1 MEGGCHL
8 YFFILKEM
16 VDEMKLLEE
25 LENEKRS
32 GAYTRQLDE
41 IADGLVGRDTHRF
54 EDKE

>member
-1 MEGGCHL
+1 MVVICI
-8 YFFILKEM
+8 FILKEM